1 MSYTI
6 KHENVWP
13 INTTRFLF
21 PAIAIRGLNG
31 KRSIAVAFWSW
42 RVWIEWGRK
51 VKQNDEN

>member
-1 MSYTI
+1 VSYTI

-42 RVWIEWGRK
+42 RVWIEWERQGGN
-51 VKQNDEN
+51 Q